1 MITQKMTDALN
12 KHLNAE
18 LYSSYLYLSMA
29 SYASSKGL
37 SGAGNWF
44 YIQAK
49 EEMVHVQLMY
59 KYMDSQS
66 SRIILD
72 AIEKPPAEFGSVLE
86 IFEAVLSHEQLVT
99 SLVNDLMSLAEGEK
113 DHATATFLQ
122 WFVTEQTE
130 EEKTASDIIDKL
142 KLAGDTGPG
151 LYMVDTEL
159 LSRSFTLPAVAA
171 E

>member
-1 MITQKMTDALN
+1 MTDALN

-29 SYASSKGL
+29 SYASHKGL

-59 KYMDSQS
+59 NYMDSQS
-66 SRIILD
+66 ARVILD

-86 IFEAVLSHEQLVT
+86 VFEAVLAHEQLVT
-99 SLVNDLMSLAEGEK
+99 GLVNDLMSLAAGEK
-113 DHATATFLQ
+113 DHATMTFLQ

-151 LYMVDTEL
+151 LFMVDNEL
-159 LSRSFTLPAVAA
+159 VSRTFTMPSVAA